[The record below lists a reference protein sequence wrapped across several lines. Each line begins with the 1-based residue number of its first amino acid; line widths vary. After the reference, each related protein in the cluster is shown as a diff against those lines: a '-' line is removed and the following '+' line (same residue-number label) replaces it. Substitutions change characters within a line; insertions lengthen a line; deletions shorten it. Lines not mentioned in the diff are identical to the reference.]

1 MNELRTEEC
10 YSMLSKVLI
19 EREQLK
25 EQLEY
30 ERSVRGN
37 DPELEKLLQHCTVDE
52 LEKLRQERDDLK
64 KEISDL
70 REQVSTD
77 AAVQVG
83 APKRLFETTVAEITD
98 EWASMCKTFCEDLR
112 ASGLRDEDVQL
123 FEKKFFNIGEN
134 HKRTLD
140 IIEYTLGIVAAAEK
154 EDEFEA
160 VKDIIKNHEVETR
173 QRVENSRIAE
183 LEKQI
188 SEMQETEQRLRK
200 QRDMFY
206 RRILKS
212 KHKHPNFP
220 VFRLVYVQGLL
231 KDYEEAYDCPC
242 SAVVPVDDLGGDY
255 KNLMIEMNQ
264 QLGEMNAKDEEF
276 LRMSNLPSGPPLV
289 D

>member
-1 MNELRTEEC
+1 MKELRTEEC

-30 ERSVRGN
+30 ERNVRGK
-37 DPELEKLLQHCTVDE
+37 DPEHCTVDE

-123 FEKKFFNIGEN
+123 FETKFFNIGEN

-140 IIEYTLGIVAAAEK
+140 IIEYTLGIVHAAKK
-154 EDEFEA
+154 EDEIEV
-160 VKDIIKNHEVETR
+160 VKDIIKNHEVTLDELRLRTSR
-173 QRVENSRIAE
+173 YWIERNAMRIAIVDA
-183 LEKQI
+183 LDKA
-188 SEMQETEQRLRK
+188 
-200 QRDMFY
+200 
-206 RRILKS
+206 
-212 KHKHPNFP
+212 PP
-220 VFRLVYVQGLL
+220 VRVQGKHMNKFMNKFRARFANSLKNAHKGIEILQTYGDDESEHATSELIKLL
-231 KDYEEAYDCPC
+231 KTVQCADA
-242 SAVVPVDDLGGDY
+242 
-255 KNLMIEMNQ
+255 
-264 QLGEMNAKDEEF
+264 
-276 LRMSNLPSGPPLV
+276 
-289 D
+289 

>member
-1 MNELRTEEC
+1 MKELRTEEC

-30 ERSVRGN
+30 ERNVRGK
-37 DPELEKLLQHCTVDE
+37 DPEHCTVDE

-140 IIEYTLGIVAAAEK
+140 IIEYTL
-154 EDEFEA
+154 
-160 VKDIIKNHEVETR
+160 
-173 QRVENSRIAE
+173 EN
-183 LEKQI
+183 
-188 SEMQETEQRLRK
+188 T
-200 QRDMFY
+200 
-206 RRILKS
+206 
-212 KHKHPNFP
+212 
-220 VFRLVYVQGLL
+220 
-231 KDYEEAYDCPC
+231 
-242 SAVVPVDDLGGDY
+242 
-255 KNLMIEMNQ
+255 
-264 QLGEMNAKDEEF
+264 
-276 LRMSNLPSGPPLV
+276 
-289 D
+289 